1 MSSSAKFSYAVEEE
15 PTVSETSKDLQSIGI
30 ELDERLIER
39 FRSLGMDAL
48 FQAASTTSRLAA
60 SKDDDRPL
68 LGEKPKLRYSTSHDT
83 HDVLRKRKD
92 SATPLSAKELQVD
105 EKFCATLLRELDASS
120 SSTSLYIE
128 PQFKVHLN
136 KMIDAL
142 KCTYARSS
150 EKFVVCL
157 VGKVL
162 DTKKHSNTKDA
173 IYRSLLEERYVN
185 YDGFH
190 RMIGRVY
197 PAAVHGVIVSL
208 FRLLCYCTSSD
219 SNLTPAAQ
227 SRSRSIRRT
236 ASNNSSRINDAEDE
250 LAGYY
255 IDIMGFLNFLKT
267 ASSNSRRSFET
278 KSKLAGEVEFW
289 NRSLSA
295 SSAEANSPLQ
305 ANRSNS
311 VKQPIPKKSFE
322 YDLKT
327 GSRENISTLL
337 STSKTALMKSTAS
350 SARKQR
356 NGLHSY
362 QASDKEIRQII
373 TSHQQPK
380 MVSLMKQ
387 EEPRLS
393 SMNYD
398 ATLNEE
404 RKLTFSQDD
413 NTTRRARVHAWSQ
426 EYRRG
431 ETSVSDALGS
441 PSLGDKSATWSRPQ
455 SAGALSRD
463 IVAPKGMTRMTVQEA
478 IGLSKP
484 MIQNSDKALRKIS
497 VFNEINHPTSVAEAL
512 SGGTKNRTA
521 APITKFNLSSF
532 LGAETRLNNSGG
544 ILQ

>member
-1 MSSSAKFSYAVEEE
+1 
-15 PTVSETSKDLQSIGI
+15 
-30 ELDERLIER
+30 
-39 FRSLGMDAL
+39 
-48 FQAASTTSRLAA
+48 
-60 SKDDDRPL
+60 
-68 LGEKPKLRYSTSHDT
+68 
-83 HDVLRKRKD
+83 
-92 SATPLSAKELQVD
+92 
-105 EKFCATLLRELDASS
+105 
-120 SSTSLYIE
+120 
-128 PQFKVHLN
+128 
-136 KMIDAL
+136 
-142 KCTYARSS
+142 
-150 EKFVVCL
+150 
-157 VGKVL
+157 
-162 DTKKHSNTKDA
+162 
-173 IYRSLLEERYVN
+173 
-185 YDGFH
+185 
-190 RMIGRVY
+190 MIGRVY

-413 NTTRRARVHAWSQ
+413 NTTRRAR
-426 EYRRG
+426 
-431 ETSVSDALGS
+431 
-441 PSLGDKSATWSRPQ
+441 
-455 SAGALSRD
+455 
-463 IVAPKGMTRMTVQEA
+463 
-478 IGLSKP
+478 
-484 MIQNSDKALRKIS
+484 
-497 VFNEINHPTSVAEAL
+497 
-512 SGGTKNRTA
+512 
-521 APITKFNLSSF
+521 
-532 LGAETRLNNSGG
+532 
-544 ILQ
+544 